1 MIYNNIVEGIFLN
14 RPNRFIANVIIDGK
28 KEIAHVKN
36 TGRCKEILIE
46 GTKVF
51 LEKSNNPNRKTKYSV
66 ISALKGDTLINI
78 DSQVPN
84 TVVYESINNGRIHNF
99 KYITFLKREV
109 KYNDSRFDL
118 YFETKKKKG
127 FIEIKGVTLEVN
139 GLSMFPDAP
148 TTRGTKHVKEM
159 IQAVQEGY
167 CGYIFFLIQIDKINK
182 FTPNINM
189 DKDFSDALI
198 QAKRSGV
205 EILAYNSIV
214 TPTEIAIGEKVQVII

>member
-1 MIYNNIVEGIFLN
+1 MIYNTIVEGIFLN
-14 RPNRFIANVIIDGK
+14 RPNRFIANVIIEGK
-28 KEIAHVKN
+28 REIAHVKN

-84 TVVYESINNGRIHNF
+84 TVIYESINNGKIHNF
-99 KYITFLKREV
+99 KDITFLKREV

-167 CGYIFFLIQIDKINK
+167 CGFIFFLIQIDHINK
-182 FTPNINM
+182 FTPNKIM

-198 QAKRSGV
+198 EAKKSGV

-214 TPTEIAIGEKVQVII
+214 TPTEITIGEKVQVII

>member
-99 KYITFLKREV
+99 KDITFLKREV

-118 YFETKKKKG
+118 YFETKKRKG

-167 CGYIFFLIQIDKINK
+167 CGYIFFLIQIDNINK
-182 FTPNINM
+182 FTPNANM

-198 QAKRSGV
+198 QAKKSGV
-205 EILAYNSIV
+205 KILAYNSIV
-214 TPTEIAIGEKVQVII
+214 TPTEIAIGEKVQLII